1 MKLEGKNILIISPEP
16 WGVNMLSKHHYAI
29 ELAKR
34 NNKVYFLPPAVL
46 GEKKATLTKLDAYP
60 GISIIQY
67 SSRVAGLSR
76 LPSFITDM
84 LARFDRAVI
93 GRAANCQF
101 DIVWNFDM
109 YRFQN
114 PKLFSPELS
123 ILHPVDYVTTP
134 LELRAARLYD
144 FVFSVTTDI
153 VEKLKPL
160 NQRTFF
166 INHGLSEHFI
176 SRAIS
181 ENQQR
186 SSRVWCGYVGNLLSF
201 GIHYENLLTI
211 VSHHQEV
218 EFHFIGPYIN
228 SNLGAS
234 RKSRAFIDKLQ
245 TFENVHLHGEMHP
258 EKVAA
263 VIWSYDMFLIAYDP
277 ESVGKVAG
285 NNHKIL
291 EYLSTGK
298 VIVSSRIS
306 SYDTI
311 AEGLFEMVDSSRE
324 LPARFSNT
332 LRQLKT
338 LNSETLQKK
347 RREFARNNTYLKQIE
362 RIEAILA
369 AHSQR

>member
-34 NNKVYFLPPAVL
+34 NNKVFFLPPAVP
-46 GEKKATLTKLDAYP
+46 GKKKATLTKPDAYP
-60 GISIIQY
+60 GISIIHY
-67 SSRVAGLSR
+67 SSRVVGLSR

-84 LARFDRAVI
+84 LARLDIAVI
-93 GRAANCQF
+93 GRAANCLF

-109 YRFQN
+109 YRYQN
-114 PKLFSPELS
+114 PKLFRPKLS

-134 LELRAARLYD
+134 LEQRAARLYD
-144 FVFSVTTDI
+144 FVFSVTADI
-153 VEKLKPL
+153 VEKLKPF

-176 SRAIS
+176 SS
-181 ENQQR
+181 GVLENQQELSGVR
-186 SSRVWCGYVGNLLSF
+186 CGYVGNLLSF

-211 VSHHQEV
+211 VQHHQDV

-234 RKSRAFIDKLQ
+234 GKSRAFIDKLQ
-245 TFENVHLHGEMHP
+245 TFENVYLHGEMHP
-258 EKVAA
+258 EKVASM
-263 VIWSYDMFLIAYDP
+263 IQSYDIFLIAYDP
-277 ESVGKVAG
+277 ESLGKIAS

-306 SYDTI
+306 SYDEV
-311 AEGLFEMVDSSRE
+311 AWELFEMVHSSKD
-324 LPARFSNT
+324 LAARFSDT

-338 LNSETLQKK
+338 LNSDTLQNK
-347 RREFARNNTYLKQIE
+347 RREFARNNTYSKQIE
-362 RIEAILA
+362 RIEAILTA
-369 AHSQR
+369 RSRH